1 MISFVDYFFFSL
13 VVVVYIFFCFIINFL
28 RVIEEVSNETEKN
41 VAEEKP
47 AGEEDAAAEGNKET
61 PAIEAEEKEPED
73 KVNDRLN

>member
-1 MISFVDYFFFSL
+1 MFSFVDCFIFL
-13 VVVVYIFFCFIINFL
+13 LAVVYIFFCFIINFL
-28 RVIEEVSNETEKN
+28 RVTEEVSTETEKN

-73 KVNDRLN
+73 TVNDRLN